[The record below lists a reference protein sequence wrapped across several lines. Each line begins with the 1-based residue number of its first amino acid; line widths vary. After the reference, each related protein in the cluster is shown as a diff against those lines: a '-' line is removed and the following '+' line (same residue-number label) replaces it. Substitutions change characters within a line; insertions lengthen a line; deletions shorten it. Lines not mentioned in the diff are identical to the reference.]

1 MDKAKK
7 PFHEIV
13 AEKLIKQLEAGTAPW
28 QRPWD
33 AGKVGAFLPYNPVTD
48 NRYKGINVLVLL
60 SQNRDDQRWMTYKQ
74 ADEAGAQVRKG
85 EKGTGIQYWKFID
98 EHNKKDDTGKPLVD
112 KQGKPVKEYIKLE
125 RPRVF
130 FATVFNAE
138 QIEGLPPIQRREQTW
153 NSIERAEAIL
163 AVSGVPIHY
172 NGKGHAFYR
181 PLTDSIHLPDREQF
195 SSAENFYATALHE
208 LGHSTGHSTRLG
220 RDLSHPFGSEGYAKE
235 ELRAEIASMILGDEL
250 GLGHDSSQHAAYVSS
265 WIKALK
271 DDPLEIFRAAADAEK
286 IQSYVLGL
294 EQKQAQE
301 LVQPNSVV
309 LPINEVITMTAE
321 KTFTQDQ
328 FAQSVEVIATEHSQL
343 SSVISDDYR
352 KAAELAKLKEELV
365 KRDPKSTAEDISA
378 ARELRKS
385 ADLSVIIHDSDF
397 QKKVTEIE
405 GKPAQKNRQAD
416 KTYINVP
423 FREKNAAKALGAE
436 WDRGLQSWYIPKGVE
451 QTPFSQWK
459 QESNFRSETKLTPS
473 KVPNDEV
480 RVDRHYL
487 VVPFK
492 ERVIAKALGA
502 QWDKDAKSWY
512 AGLKADIN
520 SLQQWLPENVQ
531 HQQAPALMPREEF
544 SDALQSVGCI
554 VTGDHPIMDGR
565 KHRIATV
572 GDKAS
577 QRAGFYVGFLDG
589 QPAGYIQN
597 NRTGEVLKWKAK
609 GYQLNDEERATLNAE
624 QATKIQQ
631 RELTQK
637 TLQNNVASAV
647 RELLT
652 IAPPA
657 PANHGYLLAKQ
668 VRPGDL
674 RVVPEDGSALPLNSF
689 VIIGKNWQES
699 KTLCEA
705 NPDKLVF
712 TAGDLLL
719 VAQDVNGEIRSVQAI
734 QEHGLKRFA
743 AGGVKQDMFHVVGG
757 EGLKALK
764 KAPAI
769 VIAEGYATADSI
781 SQALGYATVA
791 AFDSGNLLNV
801 AQQLRE
807 IFPEKPFVIAGD
819 NDAHLELTEG
829 KNPGKEKALAAAKA
843 VDGTAIFPIFA
854 PDEQSYPD
862 NLEPVTPLTA
872 RSGNLTDEQQMAIAK
887 MKRYTDFNDLVTN
900 SVLGRKGLE
909 RQVTTRVNNIV
920 DSRKEQLVVYQR
932 QEQEQDGFKNLKQ
945 QRKVIKM

>member
-13 AEKLIKQLEAGTAPW
+13 AENLIKQLEAGTAPW

-33 AGKVGAFLPYNPVTD
+33 AGKARTLLPYNPVTD
-48 NRYKGINVLVLL
+48 NRYKGINALVLL
-60 SQNRDDQRWMTYKQ
+60 SQNRDDQRWLTYKQ

-85 EKGTGIQYWKFID
+85 EKGVGIQYWKFVDDKI
-98 EHNKKDDTGKPLVD
+98 KKDDTGKPLVD
-112 KQGKPVKEYIKLE
+112 NQGNSIKELIKLE

-138 QIEGLPPIQRREQTW
+138 QIDGLPLIPRQAPTW
-153 NSIERAEAIL
+153 NPIERAEAIL
-163 AVSGVPIHY
+163 TASAVPIHY
-172 NGKGHAFYR
+172 NGQGRAFYR
-181 PLTDSIHLPDREQF
+181 PLTDSIHLPNRDQF
-195 SSAENFYATALHE
+195 PSAENFYATVLHE
-208 LGHSTGHSTRLG
+208 LGHSTGHSDRLG

-286 IQSYVLGL
+286 IQAYVLGL
-294 EQKQAQE
+294 EQIQVQAHTHQD
-301 LVQPNSVV
+301 SDA
-309 LPINEVITMTAE
+309 LPINEVMTMTAE
-321 KTFTQDQ
+321 KLPDQDKTVH
-328 FAQSVEVIATEHSQL
+328 SVEVIPTEPSQL
-343 SSVISDDYR
+343 SSVISDYYH
-352 KAAELAKLKEELV
+352 KAAVLAKLKEELV
-365 KRDPKSTAEDISA
+365 KRDPNSKAEDISA
-378 ARELRKS
+378 AREQRKS
-385 ADLSVIIHDSDF
+385 ADLAMIIHDRDF
-397 QKKVTEIE
+397 QKKVTEH
-405 GKPAQKNRQAD
+405 GGQPVHPNRQTH
-416 KTYINVP
+416 KTYIHVP

-436 WDRGLQSWYIPKGVE
+436 WDRAIQSWYIPKGVE
-451 QTPFSQWK
+451 QAPFSQWK
-459 QESNFRSETKLTPS
+459 QKTGLRSATKVTDNEVVNDGARSE
-473 KVPNDEV
+473 
-480 RVDRHYL
+480 RYYL
-487 VVPFK
+487 AVPFN
-492 ERVIAKALGA
+492 EREMAKTRGA
-502 QWDKDAKSWY
+502 QWDKEAKSWY
-512 AGLKADIN
+512 AGLKADIK

-572 GDKAS
+572 GDQAS
-577 QRAGFYVGFLDG
+577 KRAGFYVGFMDG
-589 QPAGYIQN
+589 HPAGYIQN

-609 GYQLNDEERATLNAE
+609 GYQLNEEERARLQAE

-631 RELTQK
+631 RELAQK
-637 TLQNNVASAV
+637 TLQNTVASAV
-647 RELLT
+647 RELLA
-652 IAPPA
+652 IAPLA
-657 PANHGYLLAKQ
+657 PVSHGYLVAKQ

-674 RVVPEDGSALPLNSF
+674 RVVPEDDSALPVDSL

-699 KTLCEA
+699 KILRET

-719 VAQDVNGEIRSVQAI
+719 AAQDVNGEIRSVQAI
-734 QEHGLKRFA
+734 QENGTKRFA

-757 EGLKALK
+757 GGLKALK

-769 VIAEGYATADSI
+769 IIAEGYATADSL

-807 IFPEKPFVIAGD
+807 LFRDKPFVIAGD

-854 PDEQSYPD
+854 PGEQSYPD
-862 NLEPVTPLTA
+862 KLELVTPLTV
-872 RSGNLTDEQQMAIAK
+872 RSGSLTDEQQMAIAK
-887 MKRYTDFNDLVTN
+887 MKRYTDFTDLVTN
-900 SVLGRKGLE
+900 SVFGRDGLE
-909 RQVTTRVNNIV
+909 HQVTSQMSNVIKGQ
-920 DSRKEQLVVYQR
+920 KEQFEVQHKEAQSPFITFKR
-932 QEQEQDGFKNLKQ
+932 QPNA
-945 QRKVIKM
+945 IKI